1 MSVTMKARAGFTL
14 RARVGYLQP
23 DGSFVDTTGSTAKL
37 IMRTMGENARTVL
50 STSESETEGAT
61 LQLLE
66 PGSWRIFLSGALTK
80 TLPETV
86 AFEVNLIN
94 DTNSDDK
101 TPLASGV
108 ILTGPQVGG

>member
-1 MSVTMKARAGFTL
+1 MKARAGFSL

-37 IMRTMGENARTVL
+37 VMRTLGDNPRTVL
-50 STSESETEGAT
+50 STSQSSSEGAT

-94 DTNSDDK
+94 DTDQDDK

>member
-1 MSVTMKARAGFTL
+1 MKATAGYAL

-37 IMRTMGENARTVL
+37 VLRTMGENPRTVL
-50 STSESETEGAT
+50 TTEESDTQGAT

-66 PGSWRIFLSGALTK
+66 PGSWRIFLSGALTR
-80 TLPETV
+80 TLPESV
-86 AFEVNLIN
+86 AFQVTLIN
-94 DTNSDDK
+94 DTNEDDK